1 MFLAQFKKMN
11 LTHPLILA
19 SNSPRRQQ
27 ILKDAGFEFEVF
39 TKDVDEEFSPDLDVR
54 KVAEYLA
61 TKKNKAYLGEISDK
75 VILTADTTVVLG
87 DKILN
92 KPEDD
97 QDAIKMLQD
106 LSGTR
111 HEVITGVAISL
122 NDQLVTFRDTTFVDF
137 KDLVIEEIEYY
148 VSQFK
153 PLDKAGAYGIQ
164 EWIGMIGVT
173 KLEGSFYNVVGLPID
188 KVYQQLIKF
197 QSL

>member
-1 MFLAQFKKMN
+1 MN

-27 ILKDAGFEFEVF
+27 ILKDAGFVFEVF
-39 TKDVDEEFSPDLDVR
+39 TKNVDEEFSPDMDVR

-61 TKKNKAYLGEISDK
+61 TKKNKAYLGEINNK
-75 VILTADTTVVLG
+75 IILTADTTVVLG
-87 DKILN
+87 KTILN

-97 QDAIKMLQD
+97 QDAIKMLKD

-122 NDQLVTFRDTTFVDF
+122 NDQLVSFSDTTFVDF
-137 KDLVIEEIEYY
+137 KELVDEEIEFY
-148 VSQFK
+148 VTQYK

-197 QSL
+197 QSS

>member
-27 ILKDAGFEFEVF
+27 ILKDAGFVFEVF
-39 TKDVDEEFSPDLDVR
+39 TKNVDEEFSPDMDVR

-61 TKKNKAYLGEISDK
+61 TKKNKAYLGEINNK
-75 VILTADTTVVLG
+75 IILTADTTVVLG
-87 DKILN
+87 KTILN

-97 QDAIKMLQD
+97 QDAIKMLKD

-122 NDQLVTFRDTTFVDF
+122 NDQLVSFSDTTFVDF
-137 KDLVIEEIEYY
+137 KELVDEEIEFY
-148 VSQFK
+148 VTQYK

-197 QSL
+197 QSS

>member
-1 MFLAQFKKMN
+1 MFLDQFKKMN

-39 TKDVDEEFSPDLDVR
+39 TKDVDEEFSPDMDVR

-97 QDAIKMLQD
+97 QDAIKMLKD

-122 NDQLVTFRDTTFVDF
+122 NDQLVTFSDTTFVDF